1 VSAPKSVAVADVAA
15 GDVQDTYSLEPTAA
29 RATPEAPGERGPW
42 STLALDDDEY
52 EDDQSAAPTL
62 IPSPPPLPA
71 SAITRLA
78 GQGSSREPWYYV
90 FLDRYAVVVGKVV
103 LGLSAGLL
111 VISFLGYLYGFYS
124 VLWTSY
130 RFDPIDKKWSFDM
143 GAAAWSGA
151 GLTLAF
157 LAVIGAYLLVV
168 LVPVLFA
175 LSLIHVVVDAG
186 RNLRAIRASLSK
198 QE

>member
-1 VSAPKSVAVADVAA
+1 VSAPKGVAVDDVAA
-15 GDVQDTYSLEPTAA
+15 GDVQDTYSLEPTPAE
-29 RATPEAPGERGPW
+29 ATPELPGEKGPW
-42 STLALDDDEY
+42 TTLALDDGD
-52 EDDQSAAPTL
+52 EDDQSPAPTL
-62 IPSPPPLPA
+62 LPSPPPLPA
-71 SAITRLA
+71 SGVTRSA
-78 GQGSSREPWYYV
+78 GQGTSREPWYYV

-111 VISFLGYLYGFYS
+111 GISLLGYLYGFYS